1 MITDAQVRRL
11 REKRMS
17 GKTLAAAAAAAGMS
31 ERTARHWQS
40 GALPSTAK
48 APRTWRTREDPFAG
62 VWESEVVPQLV
73 ADTEGRLQVLTLFT
87 WLCRR
92 HPGRFQAGQLR
103 TLQRRVRDWR
113 VQYGPDREV
122 YFEQVAVPG
131 REAAFD
137 FTDASDLGV
146 TIRGVPFPHLLFE
159 WVLSYSK
166 WTYVGLAFS
175 ETFEALVAG
184 LQGALWTLG
193 AAPAWLRHDNLSAA
207 THELK
212 RSGGRQL
219 TVRFQQVLDH
229 YGLRSSRIQPGKPHE
244 NGVAEQSHF
253 RTKTAIEQALLLR
266 GDRDFD
272 DESAYLRFVRAVVD
286 EARNAAAATR
296 LAEER
301 PYLRPLPSARIPEY
315 TTFQCVVRKW
325 STIRVGGRIYSVP
338 SRLIGHTVE
347 ARQHPS
353 TVEVRYG
360 GQLLCT
366 MPRLRGAADHRIDY
380 RHIIGSLVRK
390 PGAFAR
396 YRFREE
402 LFPSLT
408 FRAAYDALG
417 PDAWRA
423 GRRRVRAAAASG
435 GHHQRAAGR
444 GDASRS
450 ARRRRWVRLCQR
462 PGRGASAGSD
472 HPRRAH
478 SPAGPVTVRRAADR
492 RPAPMTPASTA
503 STTLLKQFG
512 LTTAAEELVP
522 RLTQAGHHDA
532 LPVLVEVLEAEAEAR
547 RQRRIARLRRASRL
561 PPGKTFATL
570 DTGRLPAPVVQQL
583 ETLAIGAFLETA
595 TNVLAFGLPGVGKS
609 HALSAVGHALVEA
622 GHSVLCAPAY
632 ALVQELLGAKR
643 DLDLPRALRKLDLF
657 EVILLDDLG
666 YVQQSPDE
674 AEVLFTLLAERYER
688 RSVMVTSNLVFSQWD
703 RIFRDQ
709 MATAAAIDRLVHHA
723 VVLEFDV
730 PSFRTDPSRPTS
742 PPSPP
747 PVPRGRPPGPLLPRR
762 RRPASS

>member
-87 WLCRR
+87 WLRRR

-229 YGLRSSRIQPGKPHE
+229 DGLRSSRIQPGKPHE
-244 NGVAEQSHF
+244 NGVAEPSHF

-417 PDAWRA
+417 RTHGERA
-423 GRRRVRAAAASG
+423 DVEY
-435 GHHQRAAGR
+435 
-444 GDASRS
+444 
-450 ARRRRWVRLCQR
+450 VRLLHLAATTSERQVEVTLRARLDAGAGCDYASVQAEVR
-462 PGRGASAGSD
+462 PPVPTIPVV
-472 HPRRAH
+472 HIPRPDLSRY
-478 SPAGPVTVRRAADR
+478 
-492 RPAPMTPASTA
+492 
-503 STTLLKQFG
+503 
-512 LTTAAEELVP
+512 
-522 RLTQAGHHDA
+522 DA

-547 RQRRIARLRRASRL
+547 RQRRIARRRRASRL